1 MATKKSTGS
10 GSKKRQ
16 LKPVQT
22 VRQKAGQ
29 PAKQPR
35 RVRRAAASASR
46 PFKTIGAGI
55 ATILRPF
62 RFVLRP
68 FKTRPMRAIGRFL
81 ASVLLLRYFRNS
93 WQELRKVE
101 WPNAKETTKL
111 SIAVFIFAIFFSII
125 ISAADFGL
133 DKLFQKL
140 VIK

>member
-1 MATKKSTGS
+1 MATKKSPA

-16 LKPVQT
+16 VKPAET
-22 VRQKAGQ
+22 VRQKASQ
-29 PAKQPR
+29 PIKKQPR
-35 RVRRAAASASR
+35 RVRRAASAASR
-46 PFKTIGAGI
+46 PVKRVGGAI
-55 ATILRPF
+55 AAIFRPF

-101 WPNAKETTKL
+101 WPNARETTKL
-111 SIAVFIFAIFFSII
+111 TIAVFLFAIFFSII

-140 VIK
+140 IIK